1 MTEDSMIGR
10 ELNGFTLQS
19 RIGSGATGVV
29 YRATKGDRTVAVKIL
44 NEALGHIHALRRRF
58 EREARALGKLQH
70 PNIVHIED
78 FGVVDDVVFIVM
90 ELLNGQ
96 TLEAVLQRH
105 AIEPGR
111 ALSIMRSVLD
121 AVGFAHE
128 AEIVHRD
135 LKPANVFLVHEDTP
149 DGEVE
154 KVKILDFGL
163 AKFLSIDELSKE
175 GTLTRRGRV
184 VGTPAY
190 MAPEQITGISLDLRA
205 DVYAGGVLLYELLAD
220 KRPFD
225 YERRSQLLRAHLFE
239 PIPTFAEAC
248 RGLVVDERLERVVR
262 KALAKD
268 PADRFPDA
276 GAFRDALEE
285 FDASAVEFTLSEPP
299 ERTRSSAGTSS
310 VVIQPDEREALTSS
324 DDVKVPNG
332 DDKEKAEA
340 KDSAEKR
347 PRVSSDAPTEI
358 DEEPPVHSRSS
369 LPPEARKSAATSTS
383 TFPPPGQGRSSPWLT
398 AFVWL
403 LGLLC
408 LGGVGFAAWYA
419 TTLP

>member
-1 MTEDSMIGR
+1 MSDDAMIGR
-10 ELNGFTLQS
+10 ELNGFVLQS

-29 YRATKGDRTVAVKIL
+29 YKATKGERTVAVKIL
-44 NEALGHIHALRRRF
+44 NEALGHIQALRRRF

-78 FGVVDDVVFIVM
+78 YGVVDDVVFIVM
-90 ELLNGQ
+90 ELLTGQ

-105 AIEPGR
+105 AVEPGR
-111 ALSIMRSVLD
+111 ALTIMRSVLG
-121 AVGFAHE
+121 AVAFAHE

-149 DGEVE
+149 DGERE

-205 DVYAGGVLLYELLAD
+205 DVYAAGVLLYELLAD

-248 RGLVVDERLERVVR
+248 RGLEVDERLERVVR

-276 GAFRDALEE
+276 GAFREALEE
-285 FDASAVEFTLSEPP
+285 FGASAVEFTLSEPP
-299 ERTRSSAGTSS
+299 PERKRSSTGTSS

-324 DDVKVPNG
+324 DDAKVPG
-332 DDKEKAEA
+332 DEPPEPSPASPTA
-340 KDSAEKR
+340 Q
-347 PRVSSDAPTEI
+347 TEI
-358 DEEPPVHSRSS
+358 DEEPPVHSTSS
-369 LPPEARKSAATSTS
+369 LPPEARKKTPPTS
-383 TFPPPGQGRSSPWLT
+383 TFPPPAPEPSSPWVT
-398 AFVWL
+398 AMVWV

>member
-1 MTEDSMIGR
+1 MTDDAMIGR
-10 ELNGFTLQS
+10 ELNGFVLQS
-19 RIGSGATGVV
+19 RIGAGATGVV
-29 YRATKGDRTVAVKIL
+29 YRATKGERTVAVKIL
-44 NEALGHIHALRRRF
+44 NEALGHIQALRRRF

-78 FGVVDDVVFIVM
+78 YGVVDDVVFIVM
-90 ELLNGQ
+90 ELLTGQ

-105 AIEPGR
+105 AVEPGR
-111 ALSIMRSVLD
+111 ALRIMRSVLD

-149 DGEVE
+149 DGERE

-205 DVYAGGVLLYELLAD
+205 DVYAAGVLLYELLAD

-268 PADRFPDA
+268 PGDRFPDA

-299 ERTRSSAGTSS
+299 PERARSSTGTSS
-310 VVIQPDEREALTSS
+310 VVIEPDEREALTSS
-324 DDVKVPNG
+324 DDAKVPG
-332 DDKEKAEA
+332 DEEPAEPRKASPEA
-340 KDSAEKR
+340 Q
-347 PRVSSDAPTEI
+347 TEV
-358 DEEPPVHSRSS
+358 DEEPPVHSTSS
-369 LPPEARKSAATSTS
+369 LPPAARKKKSADTSTS
-383 TFPPPGQGRSSPWLT
+383 TFPPPGQEPSAPWVT
-398 AFVWL
+398 AMVWV

>member
-1 MTEDSMIGR
+1 M
-10 ELNGFTLQS
+10 
-19 RIGSGATGVV
+19 
-29 YRATKGDRTVAVKIL
+29 
-44 NEALGHIHALRRRF
+44 
-58 EREARALGKLQH
+58 
-70 PNIVHIED
+70 
-78 FGVVDDVVFIVM
+78 DDVVYIVM
-90 ELLNGQ
+90 ELLTGQ

-105 AIEPGR
+105 AVEPGR
-111 ALSIMRSVLD
+111 ALRIMRSVLD
-121 AVGFAHE
+121 AVAFAHE

-149 DGEVE
+149 DGERE
-154 KVKILDFGL
+154 TVKILDFGL

-205 DVYAGGVLLYELLAD
+205 DVYAAGVLLYELLAD

-239 PIPTFAEAC
+239 PVPTFAEAC

-276 GAFRDALEE
+276 GAFGNALEE
-285 FDASAVEFTLSEPP
+285 FDASAVEFALSEPP
-299 ERTRSSAGTSS
+299 PERARSSTGTSS
-310 VVIQPDEREALTSS
+310 VVIQADEREALTSS
-324 DDVKVPNG
+324 DDVKVPG
-332 DDKEKAEA
+332 DDVQAAERKVSAEA
-340 KDSAEKR
+340 Q
-347 PRVSSDAPTEI
+347 TEI
-358 DEEPPVHSRSS
+358 DEESPVHSTSS
-369 LPPEARKSAATSTS
+369 LPPAARRPDGQSSTS
-383 TFPPPGQGRSSPWLT
+383 TFPPPGQAPSSPWVT
-398 AFVWL
+398 AMVWV